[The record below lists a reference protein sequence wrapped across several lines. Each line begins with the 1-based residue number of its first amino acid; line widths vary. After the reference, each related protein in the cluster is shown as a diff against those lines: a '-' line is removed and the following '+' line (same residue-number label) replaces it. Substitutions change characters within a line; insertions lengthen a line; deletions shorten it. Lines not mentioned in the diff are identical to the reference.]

1 MAATQTAHFEVLR
14 SGEGVVIRMS
24 PRIGFGAFVR
34 YPPRGRREGAD
45 TAPFLPWL
53 LWAAAGSAA
62 VVLLSSLLAAADGGP
77 GFGAILATLL
87 VPALLVG
94 VMALSID
101 VAARYLAFCRYRD
114 WQVSLRPGAKVCF
127 AGQTLCAPRQLTR
140 ELRTRYSEDGDLAAH
155 AAVLRLT
162 PRRGDPA
169 LILEVITPETPVEA
183 LAQQEGEALERL
195 LRRELALPAG
205 DRAPL

>member
-14 SGEGVVIRMS
+14 SGAGAVVRMS
-24 PRIGFGAFVR
+24 PRIGFVAFVR
-34 YPPRGRREGAD
+34 CPPRGRRDGAD
-45 TAPFLPWL
+45 AAPFLPWL

-62 VVLLSSLLAAADGGP
+62 VVLLSLLLAATDGGP
-77 GFGAILATLL
+77 GFGAIFATLL

-94 VMALSID
+94 GLALSID
-101 VAARYLAFCRYRD
+101 VGARYLAFCTYRD
-114 WQVSLRPGAKVCF
+114 WQVSLRQRAEVCF
-127 AGQTLCAPRQLTR
+127 AGQTLCAPRQLMR
-140 ELRTRYSEDGDLAAH
+140 ELRTRYDEDGEPAAH
-155 AAVLRLT
+155 AAVLSLT

-169 LILEVITPETPVEA
+169 LILEVITLETPEEA
-183 LAQQEGEALERL
+183 LAQEEGAALERV